1 METPGGR
8 ASRIDTRGACMER
21 LRKSTRQ
28 VRAGVLAIGGGA
40 PVSIQSMTN
49 IPVERTEETIAQIK
63 RLAERG
69 AELVRVALRS
79 VESAE
84 HLKKIVPAVP
94 VPLCADV
101 HFDYRIAVAA
111 IDAGAG
117 KVRINPGNIG
127 DPKGVRE
134 VIRAA
139 RDRGVP
145 IRIGVNS
152 GSVDRR
158 KFPDVTPEALV
169 ASAMEHVRILEDNNF
184 SDIVVSIKSSEIR
197 HTIAANELF
206 SSERD
211 YPVHI
216 GLTEAGYGVSCIVQ
230 SAVAIGHLLL
240 EGIGDTIRVSMTG
253 DPVDEIPV
261 ARKILEA
268 AGERTAWVRIIA
280 CPTCGRTDPALDIL
294 ALARE
299 VDEAVTTRFE
309 AAMREKGRSL
319 HVAVMGCEVNGP
331 GEAKDADAGLAGVR
345 DGKLLL
351 FAKGEKVRVVEQRE
365 AVRALVEEIGK
376 ITGA

>member
-1 METPGGR
+1 
-8 ASRIDTRGACMER
+8 MER
-21 LRKSTRQ
+21 QRKSTRQ
-28 VRAGVLAIGGGA
+28 VRAGSLAIGGGA

-49 IPVERTEETIAQIK
+49 IPIERTEETIAQIK

-158 KFPDVTPEALV
+158 KFPDVTPEAW
-169 ASAMEHVRILEDNNF
+169 SPPRW
-184 SDIVVSIKSSEIR
+184 S
-197 HTIAANELF
+197 
-206 SSERD
+206 
-211 YPVHI
+211 
-216 GLTEAGYGVSCIVQ
+216 
-230 SAVAIGHLLL
+230 
-240 EGIGDTIRVSMTG
+240 
-253 DPVDEIPV
+253 
-261 ARKILEA
+261 
-268 AGERTAWVRIIA
+268 
-280 CPTCGRTDPALDIL
+280 TCGSSRTIISP
-294 ALARE
+294 
-299 VDEAVTTRFE
+299 T
-309 AAMREKGRSL
+309 SWS
-319 HVAVMGCEVNGP
+319 P
-331 GEAKDADAGLAGVR
+331 
-345 DGKLLL
+345 
-351 FAKGEKVRVVEQRE
+351 
-365 AVRALVEEIGK
+365 
-376 ITGA
+376 

>member
-1 METPGGR
+1 
-8 ASRIDTRGACMER
+8 
-21 LRKSTRQ
+21 
-28 VRAGVLAIGGGA
+28 
-40 PVSIQSMTN
+40 MTN

-184 SDIVVSIKSSEIR
+184 HDIVVSIKSSEIR

-268 AGERTAWVRIIA
+268 AGERTAWVRII
-280 CPTCGRTDPALDIL
+280 L

-345 DGKLLL
+345 DGRLLL